1 VLGFLFRRLLWAVV
15 TVVLTACFAYGLI
28 RVLRP
33 ETYGGGE
40 NLFVGTWHDVD
51 RAVFHLTLGDP
62 ELREMWLDG
71 LWADVFL
78 LAGGAIAA
86 VLLGVSGG
94 IWCATRPRSR
104 SARALESTAMLF
116 LCIPPYVLAL
126 GLLLLFEPTF
136 GLITL
141 PVFFEVHTY
150 KPPLE
155 DPWDFVRSMLAPWLV
170 VGAPLAATILRL
182 TAGLTIDGMAEQWV
196 RTARAKGLAHG
207 RVVRKHA
214 APPVYATV
222 ASLFGASAPVL
233 VTNIVLVEV
242 IFSVPGFFRHLRR
255 ALGQNVGG
263 ADKVIDI
270 PMIQAISIWA
280 AVLIVVLSLIGDL
293 AIARL
298 DPRIRAGGRPMA

>member
-1 VLGFLFRRLLWAVV
+1 VLGFLFRRLLWAVA
-15 TVVLTACFAYGLI
+15 TIVLTACFAYGLI
-28 RVLRP
+28 RLLRP

-136 GLITL
+136 GLIKL

-182 TAGLTIDGMAEQWV
+182 TAGLTIDGMGEQWV

-263 ADKVIDI
+263 ADKIIDI

-280 AVLIVVLSLIGDL
+280 AVLIVAVSLLADL
-293 AIARL
+293 AILRL
-298 DPRIRAGGRPMA
+298 DPRIRAGGRSAA

>member
-1 VLGFLFRRLLWAVV
+1 M
-15 TVVLTACFAYGLI
+15 VLTAGFAYGLI
-28 RVLRP
+28 RLLRP

-62 ELREMWLDG
+62 EIRETWLDG

-78 LAGGAIAA
+78 LAGGAAAA
-86 VLLGVSGG
+86 VVLGVAGG

-104 SARALESTAMLF
+104 SARAAESVAMFF
-116 LCIPPYVLAL
+116 LCTPSYVLAL

-136 GLITL
+136 GLLKL
-141 PVFFEVHTY
+141 PLFFEVHTY
-150 KPPLE
+150 RPPLE
-155 DPWDFVRSMLAPWLV
+155 APWDFFRSMLAPWLV
-170 VGAPLAATILRL
+170 VGAPLAAAILRL
-182 TAGLTIDGMAEQWV
+182 TAGLTIDAMGEQWV
-196 RTARAKGLAHG
+196 RTAKAKGLGHG

-222 ASLFGASAPVL
+222 ASLFGASAPIL
-233 VTNIVLVEV
+233 VMNIVLVEV
-242 IFSVPGFFRHLRR
+242 VFSVPGFFRHLRR

-263 ADKVIDI
+263 DDKFIDI

-280 AVLIVVLSLIGDL
+280 AVLIVVVSLLADL
-293 AIARL
+293 AILRL
-298 DPRIRAGGRPMA
+298 DPRIRAGGRPAH